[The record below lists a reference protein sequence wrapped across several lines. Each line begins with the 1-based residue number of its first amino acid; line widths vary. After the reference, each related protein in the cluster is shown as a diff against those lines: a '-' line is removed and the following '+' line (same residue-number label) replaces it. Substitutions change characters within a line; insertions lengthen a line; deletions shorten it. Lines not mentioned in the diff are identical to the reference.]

1 MTKPRRTALDEAI
14 QHILDGTGSF
24 SMHESDKKML
34 RILRAARKDKERLD
48 PLLSGPSA
56 VIHKGPCPE
65 VEALL
70 NGVRKRLLD
79 KAAAIKAGR
88 RGGKR

>member
-1 MTKPRRTALDEAI
+1 MTKPRRTALDEAKVW
-14 QHILDGTGSF
+14 
-24 SMHESDKKML
+24 E
-34 RILRAARKDKERLD
+34 AAAKEIPWSWLD
-48 PLLSGPSA
+48 PLLTGPSA
-56 VIHKGPCPE
+56 VIHKSPCPE